1 MLILLLTLSVV
12 FSVAVVSAIDTNSS
26 DNHIIQNDSSVNYE
40 NQEINHPPKNHHPP
54 KHDFRPDEKSV
65 SKDFDFF
72 GLFTIFKDDKKHGYW
87 VLSEDMKKVDLDKLS
102 KDGVNIIFLNSYA
115 FTEHGQRDVLDWIN
129 RQMTME

>member
-12 FSVAVVSAIDTNSS
+12 FSVAVVSAIDANSS
-26 DNHIIQNDSSVNYE
+26 DNHHIIQNDSSVNYE

-72 GLFTIFKDDKKHGYW
+72 GLFTIFGHPPK
-87 VLSEDMKKVDLDKLS
+87 M
-102 KDGVNIIFLNSYA
+102 NFL
-115 FTEHGQRDVLDWIN
+115 F
-129 RQMTME
+129 